1 MDQRHATFLKGASM
15 RRIIVVILAV
25 LLVHTVAAA
34 DSADHPLVGRYP
46 DSSIQTQE
54 VSNFGRYTIL
64 VGEEETE
71 AVEGEVWMTLYQ
83 APDDSS
89 TFSVYSTY
97 LAFLEAEGF
106 TILTSY
112 EPGTGG
118 TIVQEAY
125 HRAPFAD
132 DGNMNY
138 SAPITNGT
146 WGEGCYISAKRE
158 RGGATI
164 YVSIAIAAG
173 WYAFPQYKLDV
184 VEIAANTASI
194 VSVGTREEEE
204 PAPDA
209 TAAGSPAEPLGTA
222 GATPPTTDAEPGGL
236 FSGTGSVRA
245 MAGAGVFSF
254 ADPDFAGG
262 LVEQEYLGVSTGTP
276 GGFRNLSGPF
286 AEVCWFLNRNLG
298 ILANVAYFTVENEDT
313 IDDTTFS
320 SDADLIFIQAGA
332 MARVVGDAF
341 PVTLG
346 CGFSVGIVLIEFYQN
361 WQTDTDGQWFTAQD
375 FFPAL
380 TYSAELTIPIV
391 SVGRLSS
398 GFQYTFVPVSDLTFE
413 QDGGSDYSIN
423 YYEPN
428 LGGFTLRVGLVVE
441 L

>member
-1 MDQRHATFLKGASM
+1 M
-15 RRIIVVILAV
+15 RRVLVVIFAV
-25 LLVHTVAAA
+25 LVVHTVVAT
-34 DSADHPLVGRYP
+34 DFADHPLVGRYP

-71 AVEGEVWMTLYQ
+71 TVEGEVWMTLYQ
-83 APDDSS
+83 APGDSS

-112 EPGTGG
+112 EPGAGG

-146 WGEGCYISAKRE
+146 WGEGCYISATRE
-158 RGGATI
+158 RGGANV

-184 VEIAANTASI
+184 VEIASNTASI
-194 VSVGTREEEE
+194 VSIGTREEEE
-204 PAPDA
+204 PVADAAAAESSGVAGAASTVPAAPA
-209 TAAGSPAEPLGTA
+209 AEPA
-222 GATPPTTDAEPGGL
+222 GGL

-245 MAGAGVFSF
+245 QAGAGVFSF
-254 ADPDFAGG
+254 ADPDFADG

-276 GGFRNLSGPF
+276 GGFRNLSGFF
-286 AEVCWFLNRNLG
+286 AEIGWFLNRNVG
-298 ILANVAYFTVENEDT
+298 ILANIGYFEGDNENT
-313 IDDTTFS
+313 IDGTTFS
-320 SDADLIFIQAGA
+320 YDADMIFIQGGV
-332 MARVVGDAF
+332 MARVVGDSY

-346 CGFSVGIVLIEFYQN
+346 GGFSAGIVLVEFYQR
-361 WQTDTDGQWFTAQD
+361 WVTETDGRWFVAED
-375 FFPAL
+375 FYPAFS
-380 TYSAELTIPIV
+380 YSAELTIPVV
-391 SVGRLSS
+391 SIGWLSA
-398 GFQYTFVPVSDLTFE
+398 GLQYTFVPVGHLTFE
-413 QDGGSDYSIN
+413 HDGGSDYSIVH
-423 YYEPN
+423 YEPN
-428 LGGFTLRVGLVVE
+428 LGGLILRVGLAAE